1 MPSKDIGFDREPEA
15 PPKQARSTKYQ
26 LTIAN
31 VRFAKVKS
39 PKELGDFCP
48 RSHHAH
54 GLPRK
59 MVANLRGSPGPGLG
73 RPGDLLLTRRICRA
87 APNANTRAKP
97 CRAPNTKGGQVAHP

>member
-1 MPSKDIGFDREPEA
+1 LTASSGVPASWWICWIDAAADRDMPSKDIGFDREPEA

-26 LTIAN
+26 LTIAK

-39 PKELGDFCP
+39 PRELGDFCP

-59 MVANLRGSPGPGLG
+59 MVA
-73 RPGDLLLTRRICRA
+73 TFA
-87 APNANTRAKP
+87 APMGRVWADQGI
-97 CRAPNTKGGQVAHP
+97 CF